1 MIQYRPQFLEAL
13 YDHSIS
19 NVPFTI
25 IVSALVAATILY
37 FVATFAL
44 FIPWARV
51 YRGMSIRRPS
61 ALLYVVL
68 FLLALY
74 VCAVFSQKFA
84 PLYLMLEFMGTVVS
98 QEIYT
103 AYFHWSVGGIIAL
116 VEAYPY
122 YSAAI
127 TAVIVDFFY
136 RVKERKEVRDQTLGG
151 RPLTFRGY
159 YNY

>member
-13 YDHSIS
+13 YDNSIS

-25 IVSALVAATILY
+25 IVSTLVAATLLY
-37 FVATFAL
+37 FAATFAL
-44 FIPWARV
+44 IIPWARV

-61 ALLYVVL
+61 ALLYAALLL
-68 FLLALY
+68 FALY
-74 VCAVFSQKFA
+74 VCAVLSQKFA

-98 QEIYT
+98 HEIYT

-116 VEAYPY
+116 IEEYPY
-122 YSAAI
+122 YFAAI

-136 RVKERKEVRDQTLGG
+136 RIKERKEVRDQALGG